1 MKKGDISFR
10 EFSDLLISS
19 PIFILSF
26 LAVFEKNCLF
36 SLNGVFLHF
45 IKKIIFCLCTYLCLL
60 PFLGLR
66 PLGIDLWHG

>member
-26 LAVFEKNCLF
+26 LAVFEKNCIF
-36 SLNGVFLHF
+36 FATAFFLHF
-45 IKKIIFCLCTYLCLL
+45 YQKELILFVNL
-60 PFLGLR
+60 PAPPALPWAPTSR
-66 PLGIDLWHG
+66 Y